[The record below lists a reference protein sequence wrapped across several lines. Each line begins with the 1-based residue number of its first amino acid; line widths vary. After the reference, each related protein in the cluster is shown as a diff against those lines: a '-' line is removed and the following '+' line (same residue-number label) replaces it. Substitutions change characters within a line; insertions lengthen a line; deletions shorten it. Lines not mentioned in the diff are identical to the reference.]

1 MVWVQAPYSKERGA
15 FSRAAFATSN
25 DVRTFEDLYNDS
37 SPRPLLE
44 SVWRRL
50 ENSKSW
56 NVRKPADVKEDV
68 SAMIDLFN
76 TGRVTAPII
85 LNYARDKYWLVAGE
99 QQLLVSRVSGITP
112 KVVFVRTY
120 R

>member
-1 MVWVQAPYSKERGA
+1 MLWVQAPYSKERGA
-15 FSRAAFATSN
+15 FSRAAFATSI
-25 DVRTFEDLYNDS
+25 DVRTLESLYNES
-37 SPRPLLE
+37 SPRPLNE
-44 SVWRRL
+44 MVWRRL
-50 ENSKSW
+50 KNSDSW

-85 LNYARDKYWLVAGE
+85 LNHARDKYWLVAGE
-99 QQLLVSRVSGITP
+99 QQLLVARVSGITP
-112 KVVFVRTY
+112 NVVFVRTY